1 MADQKCERAEAM
13 CLWFSPH
20 PSVFLASQK
29 TEQVVFI
36 QQSEKVESVEAKLA
50 SKAAKTPRRSRR
62 RRNRKAA

>member
-1 MADQKCERAEAM
+1 MADQKYERTDAM

-36 QQSEKVESVEAKLA
+36 QHVNGNQNSVAPEA
-50 SKAAKTPRRSRR
+50 SKIVKKPPRARR
-62 RRNRKAA
+62 RHNRDQT